1 MNRVNPS
8 YVLLFLLIVFGIV
21 LMQNHKLQKELS
33 MQNQRLE
40 EMKKVAKKMGALKNY
55 WGDKKE
61 QKKRVLAFVKEPF
74 VAKFLKNSQKSTDRY
89 KIFLKNVDAKSAD
102 LIFNK
107 ILNEFVK
114 VNSVQI
120 RRRDEKSVDIQMEF
134 KF

>member
-8 YVLLFLLIVFGIV
+8 YVLLFLLIAFGIV

-33 MQNQRLE
+33 MQNQRVE

-74 VAKFLKNSQKSTDRY
+74 VAKFLKNSQKSADRY
-89 KIFLKNVDAKSAD
+89 KIFLENVDAKSAD

-120 RRRDEKSVDIQMEF
+120 RRRNEKSIDIQMEF